1 MNAIPAFDYTS
12 ADQLVSAAWR
22 SNCLP
27 GELFCGAGQ
36 GFDSRLLA
44 ERVATLLPKMPATKK
59 AAFVDAFSKSW
70 PKVGCLFHGQSDPV
84 NWSEVESESLG
95 VLFEGLYHI
104 ASSTRPAARSID
116 KVILHGEKVA
126 YPAEMEAMQ
135 LYPFQFGSPR
145 IPGLIMSQI
154 KALVLTHRQLALH
167 VEFAPLVAAVYLAS
181 KMPRSIINGS
191 HMPSEGSRPF
201 LASLVAALAA
211 RCPEN
216 MDDYTFKPYL
226 RWLLETEEPM
236 TDEHGVCLIG

>member
-22 SNCLP
+22 SNCLS
-27 GELFCGAGQ
+27 GELFCGDGQ

-44 ERVATLLPKMPATKK
+44 ERVATLLPKMTATKK
-59 AAFVDAFSKSW
+59 TVFIDAFSKSW
-70 PKVGCLFHGQSDPV
+70 PKVGCLCHGQSDPI
-84 NWSEVESESLG
+84 NWSEVDSESLG
-95 VLFEGLYHI
+95 DLFEGLYQI
-104 ASSTRPAARSID
+104 ATSTRPAARSVD
-116 KVILHGEKVA
+116 KLIVHGEKVA
-126 YPAEMEAMQ
+126 YSAEMEAMR

-201 LASLVAALAA
+201 LSSLVATLAA

-216 MDDYTFKPYL
+216 MDDYTFKPYI

-236 TDEHGVCLIG
+236 TDEYGDMLIG